1 MPSPLVVPVA
11 PISKIRPHSNAENLE
26 IAEVLGWQCV
36 VQKDRYCE
44 GEKIVYI
51 APDSVLEKDLSDA
64 WGITQYL
71 HKGRIKPTRLR
82 GEPSFG
88 LVMSCDI
95 LPCDVSANVG
105 DNVAEHLPGISKWE
119 PPTREQQRGQ
129 GKFIPNPFA
138 VPRNPL
144 FTEYTH
150 IANLRH
156 YPDLIGSDELVVV
169 TEKLHGTNSRIGII
183 DGEWVAGSHRVQRG
197 EADALYWSPKSQPG
211 VETLIMELA
220 KRHRQVILYG
230 EILGS
235 DVQSLS
241 YGYEGYSGYRAFDLM
256 IDGRFV
262 DFPTFRWLCTVYGV
276 SIVPVIGAGL
286 IFDFEFVRA
295 ASTGPTVL
303 GTVEHIKEGVV
314 VKPIVERT
322 DPRIGRCVLKY
333 VSDDYLLAKHS
344 DFAEV

>member
-11 PISKIRPHSNAENLE
+11 EIAKIRPHGNADNLD
-26 IAEVLGWQCV
+26 IAEILGWQCV
-36 VQKDRYCE
+36 VQKGQFSE
-44 GEKIVYI
+44 GQRCVYI
-51 APDSVLEKDLSDA
+51 APDSVIDKDLSDS

-88 LVMSCDI
+88 LVM
-95 LPCDVSANVG
+95 PCENDEWNVG
-105 DNVAEHLPGISKWE
+105 DNVAEHFPGITKYE
-119 PPTREQQRGQ
+119 PPTREAAQRGQ

-144 FTEYTH
+144 FSEYTH

-156 YPDLIGSDELVVV
+156 YPDLIASDELVVV

-211 VETLIMELA
+211 VETLITELA
-220 KRHRQVILYG
+220 KHHRQVILFG

-241 YGYEGYSGYRAFDLM
+241 YGYEGHSGYRAFDVM
-256 IDGRFV
+256 IDGRYL
-262 DFPTFRWLCTVYGV
+262 DFPVFRWLCTVYGV
-276 SIVPVIGAGL
+276 AMVPVIGAGWL
-286 IFDFEFVRA
+286 FNFEFVRNA
-295 ASTGPTVL
+295 AIGETLLAGA
-303 GTVEHIKEGVV
+303 EHIKEGVV
-314 VKPIVERT
+314 VKPVVERT

-333 VSDDYLLAKHS
+333 VSNDYLLARQS
-344 DFAEV
+344 DYAEV